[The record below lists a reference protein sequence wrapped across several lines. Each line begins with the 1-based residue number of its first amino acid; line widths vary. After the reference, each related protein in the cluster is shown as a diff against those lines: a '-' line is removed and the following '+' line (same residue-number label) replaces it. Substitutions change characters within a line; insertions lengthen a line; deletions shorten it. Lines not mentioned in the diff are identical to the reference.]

1 VLRAPYLATKHSCV
15 SKVKREIKCKYYFG
29 WHHRER
35 WRQLEPKKSDYNLLT
50 VLHERKE
57 NKNCANE
64 IKLRRIIQTRSP
76 HKLDC
81 YLNEANFLGVATEA
95 LSATHEAIHLN
106 RVILECSKI
115 SEFINKF
122 CLSMALL

>member
-1 VLRAPYLATKHSCV
+1 LVGITENDGGNWS
-15 SKVKREIKCKYYFG
+15 
-29 WHHRER
+29 
-35 WRQLEPKKSDYNLLT
+35 PKKVLYGTDDYNLLT

-76 HKLDC
+76 HKLDR

-95 LSATHEAIHLN
+95 LSATHEAILLN